1 MRTRPGDDRGFTLV
15 ELLVVMV
22 VIGVLAA
29 IAVPAM
35 AGQTRKA
42 KLAAVKSALR
52 SAATVQEQRATED
65 LPYASPGPAGLAQ
78 LVADGY
84 RVVPYVDVTVV
95 SGNRRAYCMSA
106 RHQALDGSD
115 VLYFT
120 NDGPH
125 AGRPTTV
132 PCS

>member
-1 MRTRPGDDRGFTLV
+1 METRPGDQGFTLV

-22 VIGVLAA
+22 IIGVLAA

-52 SAATVQEQRATED
+52 NAATVQEQRAAED
-65 LPYASPGPAGLAQ
+65 LPYAPPGDAGYTALLAE
-78 LVADGY
+78 GY
-84 RVVPYVDVTVV
+84 RPVPYVDVTVV
-95 SGNRRAYCMSA
+95 TGTRRSYCMSA
-106 RHQALDGSD
+106 RHQALDAGD

-132 PCS
+132 ACP